1 MALRYSKLHRLPFP
15 SYPDLASVAATV
27 DGLGQTCS
35 ISWTNGPPGQDPI
48 SAVTTHFEYARI
60 SATSTTSAVTAAG
73 SVTSA
78 SVTLG
83 LPNED
88 IRVRIRRENSV
99 GFGDWTVGVRIPTN
113 GATA

>member
-1 MALRYSKLHRLPFP
+1 
-15 SYPDLASVAATV
+15 
-27 DGLGQTCS
+27 
-35 ISWTNGPPGQDPI
+35 
-48 SAVTTHFEYARI
+48 
-60 SATSTTSAVTAAG
+60 VTAAG